1 MTKNDTRRILIITYY
16 WPPSGGIAVQR
27 WLRFT
32 GHLKTLGWIPV
43 VYTPENPEVL
53 YEDSSTE
60 KLIPEGIEILKRKIV
75 EPHSFFRWITG
86 QDRKKTGFG
95 FAQGGQR
102 RSFVSELGIWIRGN
116 LFIPDARTFWIKPSI
131 NFLTK
136 YLKEKPVDILITT
149 GPPHSMH
156 LIGMGVKKRT
166 NIPWIADFR
175 DPWTNIDFYKEL
187 KLTKISDFIH
197 RKLEKKVLTHADAIL
212 VVSEQM
218 KREFSEITHKPIH
231 VITNGFDGEDFEEI
245 QVEPEDKFL
254 ITHVGTLPP
263 SRNPIILWK
272 ILKKLCECSG
282 EFSAHLKIRLVGKV
296 DQSIL
301 ESIETYGLE
310 NYLEHIPFVERKT
323 ALKYQKL
330 SQINLLV
337 VNNTPNAAGI
347 LTGKLYE
354 YMAAGRFILAIGPE
368 GGDLDTIL
376 REINMGTTIGFEA
389 YEKGLHQ
396 IETLYQLFKENRLQ
410 PSVQNTEKYSRQNL
424 AKEISKIIKNT
435 IYKCKIS

>member
-1 MTKNDTRRILIITYY
+1 
-16 WPPSGGIAVQR
+16 
-27 WLRFT
+27 
-32 GHLKTLGWIPV
+32 
-43 VYTPENPEVL
+43 
-53 YEDSSTE
+53 
-60 KLIPEGIEILKRKIV
+60 
-75 EPHSFFRWITG
+75 
-86 QDRKKTGFG
+86 
-95 FAQGGQR
+95 
-102 RSFVSELGIWIRGN
+102 
-116 LFIPDARTFWIKPSI
+116 
-131 NFLTK
+131 
-136 YLKEKPVDILITT
+136 
-149 GPPHSMH
+149 MH